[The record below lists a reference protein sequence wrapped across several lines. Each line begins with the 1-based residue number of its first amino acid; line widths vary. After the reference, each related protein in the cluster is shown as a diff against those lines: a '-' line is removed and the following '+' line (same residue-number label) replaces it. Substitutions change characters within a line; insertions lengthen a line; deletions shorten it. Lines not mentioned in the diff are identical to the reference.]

1 MKTYTRSSGVWKIKR
16 VRRRSEVKC
25 KWSSY

>member
-25 KWSSY
+25 K